1 VKEPQPKAFD
11 TEIDVGFN
19 DPPSDFLEE
28 HRSAL
33 RIPIDHRINYRS
45 PLALIHVAWTAYN
58 IIDAVEDDYSNSIT
72 IKLGDVITSF
82 GDRGWFIR
90 E

>member
-19 DPPSDFLEE
+19 DPSLMILEE
-28 HRSAL
+28 HCSAL
-33 RIPIDHRINYRS
+33 RIPMNHRINYRS

-58 IIDAVEDDYSNSIT
+58 IIDAVEDDDS
-72 IKLGDVITSF
+72 KL
-82 GDRGWFIR
+82 
-90 E
+90 

>member
-19 DPPSDFLEE
+19 DPPSRIFWE

-82 GDRGWFIR
+82 GDRG
-90 E
+90 

>member
-19 DPPSDFLEE
+19 DLPADFLEE
-28 HRSAL
+28 HCSDL

-45 PLALIHVAWTAYN
+45 PLAL
-58 IIDAVEDDYSNSIT
+58 
-72 IKLGDVITSF
+72 
-82 GDRGWFIR
+82 RM
-90 E
+90 